1 MRTNMRKQYI
11 LGLVFV
17 FLLATGCEDYLDINE
32 DPNNP
37 TSAPLSGLMV
47 NSTLET
53 GQNVYDVGGITSFY
67 VQYLASP
74 NEASSTDI
82 HDEVSYSGTWANL
95 YNIMT
100 DLSDLEIQAEE
111 EGATEYLGVAKIL
124 KAINLG
130 MTVDL
135 WGNVP
140 YSEAFF
146 AQTLTPG
153 YDNAEALYTE
163 IFTLL
168 DDGIAALE
176 QGNSSVELGSDDF
189 FYSIEGENDSDIDAW
204 ISTANALRAR
214 YLLHLSETSAYDPQ
228 AVLAAVDNGYSSSTQ
243 DAQLNSYA
251 SSIQRN
257 PWATVAINNDNL
269 LLGGWTSE
277 QLVEAMDG
285 TTYDYVDP
293 RMTYMFGTTDDGE
306 YLGTPNGA
314 GRGDAAEQGERSYL
328 VTDSYYA
335 AEQAPILVVTYFEQL
350 FIEAEAA
357 LDAGD
362 AGRAYDAYLAGI
374 RTHMEKL
381 GVEDAEIEGYLAN
394 PEVSVGATALTIDE
408 VMKEKYIAMYL
419 HPEAWVDA
427 RRYDYQY
434 EDMTLPANHNPA
446 LGGEFI
452 KRLVYPDTEQTRNSS
467 NLPQVTLG
475 DELFWDN

>member
-1 MRTNMRKQYI
+1 MNTNMRKLYI
-11 LGLVFV
+11 LSMMVM
-17 FLLATGCEDYLDINE
+17 FLLATGCEEYLDINE

-53 GQNVYDVGGITSFY
+53 GQNVYDVGSITSFY

-111 EGATEYLGVAKIL
+111 QEATDYLGVAKIL

-140 YSEAFF
+140 YSQAFF
-146 AQTLTPG
+146 AQTLTPS
-153 YDNAEALYTE
+153 YDDAEALYDE

-176 QGNSSVELGSDDF
+176 QGNSSVELGNDDF
-189 FYSIEGENDSDIDAW
+189 FFAGDTDAW
-204 ISTANALRAR
+204 IRTANALRAR
-214 YLLHLSETSAYDPQ
+214 YLLHLSETNAYDPQ
-228 AVLAAVDNGYSSSTQ
+228 AVLAAIDQGYSSSDS
-243 DAQLNSYA
+243 DAQLTSYA
-251 SSIQRN
+251 SPIQRN
-257 PWATVAINNDNL
+257 PWATIAINNSNL

-285 TTYDYVDP
+285 TTYGYVDP
-293 RMTYMFGTTDDGE
+293 RMTFMFGTTEDGE

-335 AEQAPILVVTYFEQL
+335 AEQAPILVITYFEQL

-357 LDAGD
+357 LDAGNE
-362 AGRAYDAYLAGI
+362 GRAYDAYLSGI

-381 GVEDAEIEGYLAN
+381 GVAEEEIESYLAN
-394 PEVSVGATALTIDE
+394 PEVSMGAANLSIDDI
-408 VMKEKYIAMYL
+408 MKEKYIAMYL

>member
-1 MRTNMRKQYI
+1 MM
-11 LGLVFV
+11 VM
-17 FLLATGCEDYLDINE
+17 FLLATGCEEYLDINE

-53 GQNVYDVGGITSFY
+53 GQNVYDVGSITSFY

-111 EGATEYLGVAKIL
+111 QEATDYLGVAKIL

-140 YSEAFF
+140 YSQAFF
-146 AQTLTPG
+146 AQTLTPS
-153 YDNAEALYTE
+153 YDDAEALYDE

-176 QGNSSVELGSDDF
+176 QGNSSVELGNDDF
-189 FYSIEGENDSDIDAW
+189 FFAGDTDAW
-204 ISTANALRAR
+204 IRTANALRAR
-214 YLLHLSETSAYDPQ
+214 YLLHLSETNAYDPQ
-228 AVLAAVDNGYSSSTQ
+228 AVLAAIDQGYSSSDS
-243 DAQLNSYA
+243 DAQLTSYA
-251 SSIQRN
+251 SPIQRN
-257 PWATVAINNDNL
+257 PWATIAINNSNL

-285 TTYDYVDP
+285 TTYGYVDP
-293 RMTYMFGTTDDGE
+293 RMTFMFGTTEDGK

-335 AEQAPILVVTYFEQL
+335 AEQAPILVITYFEQL

-357 LDAGD
+357 LDAGNE
-362 AGRAYDAYLAGI
+362 GRAYDAYLSGI

-381 GVEDAEIEGYLAN
+381 GVAEEEIESYLAN
-394 PEVSVGATALTIDE
+394 PEVSMGAANLSIDDI
-408 VMKEKYIAMYL
+408 MKEKYIAMYL

>member
-1 MRTNMRKQYI
+1 MNTIMRKRYI
-11 LGLVFV
+11 LSLLFV

-47 NSTLET
+47 NSTLQS
-53 GQNVYDVGGITSFY
+53 GRNVYDVGSITSFY

-82 HDEVSYSGTWANL
+82 HDEVSYGNTWFNL

-111 EGATEYLGVAKIL
+111 EGATDYVGVAKIL

-135 WGNVP
+135 WGNIP

-146 AQTLTPG
+146 AETLTPS
-153 YDNAEALYTE
+153 YDDAEVLYDE

-176 QGNSSVELGSDDF
+176 QGNSSVELGDDDF
-189 FYSIEGENDSDIDAW
+189 FFGGDTDAW
-204 ISTANALRAR
+204 IRTANALRAR

-228 AVLAAVDNGYSSSTQ
+228 AVLSALDQGLSSTDE
-243 DAQLNSYA
+243 DAQISSFA
-251 SSIQRN
+251 SSLQRN
-257 PWATVAINNDNL
+257 PWATIAINNAAL

-277 QLVEAMDG
+277 QLVESMDG
-285 TTYDYVDP
+285 TTYGYVDP
-293 RMTYMFGTTDDGE
+293 RMPFMFGTTEDSV

-335 AEQAPILVVTYFEQL
+335 AESAPLLLITYFEQL

-362 AGRAYDAYLAGI
+362 ADRAYDAYLAGI

-381 GVEDAEIEGYLAN
+381 EVEEDEIVAYLAN
-394 PEVSVGATALTIDE
+394 PEVSLGSGSLTLDDI
-408 VMKEKYIAMYL
+408 MKEKYIAMYL

-434 EDMTLPANHNPA
+434 EGMTLPANHNPA

-452 KRLVYPDTEQTRNSS
+452 KRLVYPDSEQSRNSA

>member
-1 MRTNMRKQYI
+1 MRKLQ
-11 LGLVFV
+11 LLSLAAF
-17 FLLATGCEDYLDINE
+17 FLLGAGCEEYLDINE

-37 TSAPLSGLMV
+37 TEAPLSGLMV

-53 GQNVYDVGGITSFY
+53 GQNVYDVGSITSFY

-82 HDEVSYSGTWANL
+82 HDEVSYGNTWFNL

-100 DLSDLEIQAEE
+100 DLSDLELQAEE
-111 EGATEYLGVAKIL
+111 QNAFQHLGVAKIL

-135 WGNVP
+135 WGDVP
-140 YSEAFF
+140 YTEAFF
-146 AQTLTPG
+146 AQTLTPS
-153 YDNAEALYTE
+153 YDEASTLYDE
-163 IFTLL
+163 IFVLL
-168 DDGIAALE
+168 NDGIAALE
-176 QGNSSVELGSDDF
+176 RDDSAVELGSDDF
-189 FYSIEGENDSDIDAW
+189 VFGGDTESW
-204 ISTANALRAR
+204 IRTAYALRAR
-214 YLLHLSETSAYDPQ
+214 YLLHLSETDAYDPQ
-228 AVLAAVDNGYSSSTQ
+228 AVLAAVDQGLGSSAG
-243 DAQLNSYA
+243 DAQLSSYA

-257 PWATVAINNDNL
+257 PWATVAINNSNL

-277 QLVEAMDG
+277 QLVETMDG
-285 TTYDYVDP
+285 TLYGYVDP
-293 RMTYMFGTTDDGE
+293 RMTFMFGTTDDDE
-306 YLGTPNGA
+306 FVGTPNGA

-328 VTDSYYA
+328 VTDTYYA
-335 AEQAPILVVTYFEQL
+335 AEEAPILVVTYFEQL

-362 AGRAYDAYLAGI
+362 PNRAYDAYLAGI

-381 GVEDAEIEGYLAN
+381 GVEETEIASYLAN
-394 PEVSVGATALTIDE
+394 PEVSMGAANLAIDDI
-408 VMKEKYIAMYL
+408 MKEKYIAMYL

-446 LGGEFI
+446 LNGEFI
-452 KRLVYPDTEQTRNSS
+452 KRLVYPDSEQTRNNA
-467 NLPQVTLG
+467 NLPSVTLG
-475 DELFWDN
+475 DEIFWDR

>member
-1 MRTNMRKQYI
+1 MNTMMRKLYI
-11 LGLVFV
+11 SSLMVT
-17 FLLATGCEDYLDINE
+17 FLLATGCDEYLDINE

-53 GQNVYDVGGITSFY
+53 GQNVYEVGSITSFY

-100 DLSDLEIQAEE
+100 DLSDLEQQAEDE
-111 EGATEYLGVAKIL
+111 DATDYVGVAKIL

-146 AQTLTPG
+146 AQTLTPS
-153 YDNAEALYTE
+153 YDDSEALYDE

-168 DDGIAALE
+168 DDGITALE
-176 QGNSSVELGSDDF
+176 QGNSSVELGNDDF
-189 FYSIEGENDSDIDAW
+189 FFAGDTEAW
-204 ISTANALRAR
+204 IRTAHALRAR
-214 YLLHLSETSAYDPQ
+214 YLVHLSETGAYDAQ
-228 AVLAAVDNGYSSSTQ
+228 AVLAAVDQGYSSSDT
-243 DAQLNSYA
+243 DAQLTSYA
-251 SSIQRN
+251 SSLQRN
-257 PWATVAINNDNL
+257 PWASTAINNSNL

-277 QLVEAMDG
+277 QLVESMDG
-285 TTYDYVDP
+285 TTYGYVDP
-293 RMTYMFGTTDDGE
+293 RMTFMFGTTDDGAFV
-306 YLGTPNGA
+306 GTTNGA

-335 AEQAPILVVTYFEQL
+335 AEQAPILVITYFEQL

-362 AGRAYDAYLAGI
+362 SDRAYDAYLAGI

-381 GVEDAEIEGYLAN
+381 GVEEAEIAGYLAN
-394 PEVSVGATALTIDE
+394 PEVSTGADNLTIDDI
-408 VMKEKYIAMYL
+408 MKEKYIAMYL

-452 KRLVYPDTEQTRNSS
+452 KRLVYPDTEQTRNSN

>member
-1 MRTNMRKQYI
+1 MNNIMRKQYM
-11 LGLVFV
+11 LGLVIV
-17 FLLATGCEDYLDINE
+17 FLLATGCEEYLDINE

-53 GQNVYDVGGITSFY
+53 GQNVYDVGSITSFY

-146 AQTLTPG
+146 AQTLTPS
-153 YDNAEALYTE
+153 YDDAEALYTE

-176 QGNSSVELGSDDF
+176 QGNSAVELGNDDF
-189 FYSIEGENDSDIDAW
+189 FFAGDTEAW

-214 YLLHLSETSAYDPQ
+214 YLLHLSETGSYDPQ
-228 AVLAAVDNGYSSSTQ
+228 AVLSAVDEGFSSTDG
-243 DAQLNSYA
+243 DAQLTDYA

-257 PWATVAINNDNL
+257 PWATTAINNEDL

-285 TTYDYVDP
+285 TSYGYIDP
-293 RMTYMFGTTDDGE
+293 RMTFMFGTTDDGE

-335 AEQAPILVVTYFEQL
+335 AEGAPILVITYFEQL

-434 EDMTLPANHNPA
+434 EDMTLPTNHNPA